1 MIANGFC
8 AVTMTYVEPYFRGDG
23 MLGGVMWRQLFPRG
37 DALKTCCEKPAAD
50 ASQSE
55 HHDVRISIRGQ
66 KAQFAGWYL

>member
-1 MIANGFC
+1 
-8 AVTMTYVEPYFRGDG
+8 
-23 MLGGVMWRQLFPRG
+23 MLGGEMCRKLFPRG